1 MVESVILLLI
11 YICIVVGLCWL
22 VIYVL
27 GVLGVE
33 IPAKVQQI
41 LWVIVLLIVL
51 LLLWR
56 AFGPVITGGR
66 ISQLPTDLLA
76 LIT

>member
-1 MVESVILLLI
+1 MVESVLVLLI
-11 YICIVVGLCWL
+11 YICVVVGLCWL

-27 GVLGVE
+27 GVLGVA
-33 IPAKVQQI
+33 IPPKVQQI

-56 AFGPVITGGR
+56 AFGPIISGGR
-66 ISQLPTDLLA
+66 LSHVGIYPAPT
-76 LIT
+76 